1 MKRLKLSILMLLACV
16 LAFGQGQYRKP
27 VKPVKNVIVMIP
39 DGTSVDVLAASRWY
53 KVYNGLGDA
62 LHVDPYLCGLVKT
75 HSSNAPIGDSAPTTS
90 CYMTGQ
96 PQRTGNVAIYP
107 LADPGRDL
115 CPVDPERAYQPL
127 ATVLEAA
134 KMERGKAVG
143 LVVTC
148 EFPHA
153 TPADCSAHYYD
164 RGNYAAIA
172 PQMAA
177 QNLDV
182 MFGGGNDFVTGDMER
197 HFADHGIHYIK
208 DDLAAFRAV
217 EDGPVWALFGGRE
230 FPYDLDRDT
239 TRLPSLEE
247 MTRKALQ
254 VLSQSEEGFFLMV
267 EGSLVDWA
275 AHANDAAGII
285 HEFLAFDAAV
295 GAAMDFARR
304 DGNTAVVVL
313 PDHGNS
319 GFSIGRRGIDYDV
332 LSLEQLFGTVSGYRA
347 TSYGLEAMLN
357 KVQPERMG
365 QVMKEYT
372 GIDLTAEEEAALL
385 RARGIHAD
393 NYMKVGESGSL
404 QAVLADIMNRHTYF
418 GFTSDGHTGED
429 VFLAAYHPQ
438 GDVPTGLNT
447 NVDINRYLCDALG
460 LDEPLAK
467 LTGRIF
473 ARHTEVFAGMKWTV
487 RPAAEADGFP
497 ELVVKRG
504 RHELRVPAFSSVA
517 YLDGKPFDLG
527 SVAVYMDKNN
537 TFYLPGSLAAKL
549 DGKK

>member
-1 MKRLKLSILMLLACV
+1 MKRLQLSILMLLACAF
-16 LAFGQGQYRKP
+16 AFGQGQYRKP

-39 DGTSVDVLAASRWY
+39 DGTTIDVLAAARWY
-53 KVYNGLGDA
+53 QVYNGLGTS
-62 LHVDPYLCGLVKT
+62 LHVDSYLCGLVKT

-96 PQRTGNVAIYP
+96 PQRTGNVSIYP

-115 CPVDPERAYQPL
+115 CPVDPAQAYQPL

-134 KMERGKAVG
+134 KMEQGKAVG

-164 RGNYAAIA
+164 RGNYTAIA

-197 HFADHGIHYIK
+197 HFADHGIQYIK
-208 DDLAAFRAV
+208 NDLSAFRAV
-217 EDGPVWALFGGRE
+217 EDGPVWALFGDRE

-239 TRLPSLEE
+239 AHLPSLEE

-254 VLSQSEEGFFLMV
+254 VLSQDEEGFFLMV

-319 GFSIGRRGIDYDV
+319 GFSIGRKGIDYDV
-332 LSLEQLFGTVSGYRA
+332 MSLEQLFGAVSGYKA
-347 TSYGLEAMLN
+347 TSYGLEALLN
-357 KVQPERMG
+357 AEQPGRMK
-365 QVMKEYT
+365 QLVKDYT
-372 GIDLTAEEEAALL
+372 GIELTDEEETALL

-393 NYMKVGESGSL
+393 NYMEVGESGSL
-404 QAVLADIMNRHTYF
+404 QSVLAGIMNSRTYF

-438 GDVPTGLNT
+438 GDVPMGLNT
-447 NVDINRYLCDALG
+447 NVEINRYLCDVLG
-460 LDEPLAK
+460 LDEPLCD

-473 ARHTEVFAGMKWTV
+473 AKHTEVFAGMKWSV
-487 RPAAEADGFP
+487 RMAEDGSP

-517 YLDGKPFDLG
+517 YLDDTPFDLG
-527 SVAVYMDKNN
+527 SVAVYIDKND
-537 TFYLPGSLAAKL
+537 TFYLPTALAEKL
-549 DGKK
+549 EKRK

>member
-1 MKRLKLSILMLLACV
+1 MKRLQLSILMLLACAF
-16 LAFGQGQYRKP
+16 AFGQGQYRKP

-39 DGTSVDVLAASRWY
+39 DGTTIDVLAAARWY
-53 KVYNGLGDA
+53 QVYNGLGTS

-96 PQRTGNVAIYP
+96 PQRTGNVSIYP

-115 CPVDPERAYQPL
+115 CPVDPAQAYHPL

-134 KMERGKAVG
+134 KMEQGKAVG

-182 MFGGGNDFVTGDMER
+182 MFGGGNDFVTEGMER
-197 HFADHGIHYIK
+197 HFADHGIQYIK
-208 DDLAAFRAV
+208 NDLSAFRAV
-217 EDGPVWALFGGRE
+217 EDGPVWALFGSRE

-239 TRLPSLEE
+239 AHLPSLEE

-254 VLSQSEEGFFLMV
+254 VLSQDEDGFFLMV

-295 GAAMDFARR
+295 GAVMDFARR

-319 GFSIGRRGIDYDV
+319 GFSIGRKGIDYDV
-332 LSLEQLFGTVSGYRA
+332 MSLEQLFGAVSGYKA
-347 TSYGLEAMLN
+347 TSYGLEALLSAE
-357 KVQPERMG
+357 QPGRMK
-365 QVMKEYT
+365 QLVKDYT
-372 GIDLTAEEEAALL
+372 GIDLTDEEEAALL

-393 NYMKVGESGSL
+393 NYMEVGESGSL
-404 QAVLADIMNRHTYF
+404 QSVLAGIMNSRTYF

-438 GDVPTGLNT
+438 GDVPMGLNT
-447 NVDINRYLCDALG
+447 NVEINRYLCDVLG
-460 LDEPLAK
+460 LDEPLCD

-473 ARHTEVFAGMKWTV
+473 AKHTEVFAGMKWSMRT
-487 RPAAEADGFP
+487 AEDGFP
-497 ELVVKRG
+497 ELMVKRG

-517 YLDGKPFDLG
+517 YLDDTPFDLG
-527 SVAVYMDKNN
+527 SVAVYIDKND
-537 TFYLPGSLAAKL
+537 TFYLPTALAEKL
-549 DGKK
+549 GGRK

>member
-1 MKRLKLSILMLLACV
+1 MLLACAF
-16 LAFGQGQYRKP
+16 AFGQGQYRKP

-39 DGTSVDVLAASRWY
+39 DGTTIDVLAAARWY
-53 KVYNGLGDA
+53 QVYNGLGTS

-96 PQRTGNVAIYP
+96 PQRTGNVSIYP

-115 CPVDPERAYQPL
+115 CPVDPAQAYRPL

-134 KMERGKAVG
+134 KMEQGKAVG

-182 MFGGGNDFVTGDMER
+182 MFGGGNDFVTEGMER
-197 HFADHGIHYIK
+197 HFADHGIQYIK
-208 DDLAAFRAV
+208 NDLSAFRAV
-217 EDGPVWALFGGRE
+217 EDGPVWALFGSRE

-239 TRLPSLEE
+239 AHLPSLEE

-254 VLSQSEEGFFLMV
+254 VLSQDEDGFFLMV

-295 GAAMDFARR
+295 GAVMDFARR

-319 GFSIGRRGIDYDV
+319 GFSIGRKGIDYDV
-332 LSLEQLFGTVSGYRA
+332 MSLEQLFGAVSGYKA
-347 TSYGLEAMLN
+347 TSYGLEALLN
-357 KVQPERMG
+357 AEQPGRMK
-365 QVMKEYT
+365 QLVKDYT
-372 GIDLTAEEEAALL
+372 GIDLTDEEEAALL

-393 NYMKVGESGSL
+393 NYMEVGESGSL
-404 QAVLADIMNRHTYF
+404 QSVLAGIMNSRTYF

-438 GDVPTGLNT
+438 GDVPMGLNT
-447 NVDINRYLCDALG
+447 NVEINRYLCDVLG
-460 LDEPLAK
+460 LDESLCD

-473 ARHTEVFAGMKWTV
+473 AKHTDVFAGMKWSV
-487 RPAAEADGFP
+487 RTAKDGFP
-497 ELVVKRG
+497 ELMVKRG

-517 YLDGKPFDLG
+517 YLDDTPFDLG
-527 SVAVYMDKNN
+527 SVAVYIDKND
-537 TFYLPGSLAAKL
+537 TFYLPTALAEKL
-549 DGKK
+549 GGRN